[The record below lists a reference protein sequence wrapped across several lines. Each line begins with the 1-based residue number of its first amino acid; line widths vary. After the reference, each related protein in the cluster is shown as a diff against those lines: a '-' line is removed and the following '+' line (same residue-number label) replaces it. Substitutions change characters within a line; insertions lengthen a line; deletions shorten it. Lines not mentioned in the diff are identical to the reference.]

1 MAVQLSAD
9 KQTVLQDIGEAA
21 FNAAFQA
28 CPVIRY
34 RTNSKVYALYTRTT
48 PLPGGFN
55 AYRLFTYEWAS
66 ADNKL
71 NVDFELYSSEAD
83 LALRQAQWSFCN
95 YDDPD
100 VGFPRDCGPTSP
112 IASRWFSM
120 PGGRFTACSAN
131 AGFDVYNGAACPS
144 LIQQVQGISTAILW
158 GGGGSTPPPLR
169 A

>member
-34 RTNSKVYALYTRTT
+34 RRNSEVYALYTRTT
-48 PLPGGFN
+48 PLPAGFN

-100 VGFPRDCGPTSP
+100 VGFPRDCGPTSW
-112 IASRWFSM
+112 IANRWFSM
-120 PGGRFTACSAN
+120 PGGRFTARSAN
-131 AGFDVYNGAACPS
+131 AAGFDVYTGAACPS
-144 LIQQVQGISTAILW
+144 HIQQVQGISTG
-158 GGGGSTPPPLR
+158 GGGGSSTPPPPLR